1 MLCAWE
7 TYLLKTKG
15 LAITHSPSE
24 RSYRQP
30 MDKMVVSMD
39 TNNHEGSCVHFQTK
53 GPCQYILPLF

>member
-24 RSYRQP
+24 RSYRYRIRIAFLLLKINISLFVQNF
-30 MDKMVVSMD
+30 K
-39 TNNHEGSCVHFQTK
+39 
-53 GPCQYILPLF
+53 ILPNAIFSR